1 MIKWRKVRNKAE
13 WVCDVCRTCGDESC
27 YSSAA
32 EWIKRLELTT
42 NRERDALHDAR
53 WAADAGPL
61 QGLTVI
67 DSDDEFALCN
77 ACWDT
82 WQPRIEK
89 ALQEALQIAQDD
101 A

>member
-1 MIKWRKVRNKAE
+1 MIKWRRVRNKAQ
-13 WVCDVCRTCGDESC
+13 WVCDICRTCGDESC
-27 YSSAA
+27 CDSAA

-67 DSDDEFALCN
+67 DSNDEFALCN
-77 ACWDT
+77 ACWDA
-82 WQPRIEK
+82 WQPQAEK